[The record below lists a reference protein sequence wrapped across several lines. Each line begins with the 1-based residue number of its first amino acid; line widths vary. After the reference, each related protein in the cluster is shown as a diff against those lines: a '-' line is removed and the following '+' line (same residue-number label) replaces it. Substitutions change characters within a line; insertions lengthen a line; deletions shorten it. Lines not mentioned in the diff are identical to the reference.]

1 MNENNLL
8 RTSKIE
14 QSYNLLQE
22 AYIANSERN
31 SRKKANDALKL
42 YPQNID
48 AKLFLLSFEK
58 NFINKLEKNKHSI
71 RRRNKKVRK

>member
-31 SRKKANDALKL
+31 SRKKSK
-42 YPQNID
+42 
-48 AKLFLLSFEK
+48 
-58 NFINKLEKNKHSI
+58 
-71 RRRNKKVRK
+71 